1 MGDDGDRMHVLNNA
15 AMEAAM
21 TKDEFRNAVVEG
33 IKRVKGLDAVTIA
46 DDENFTHAGLESL
59 DSMNLVLE
67 VEGLTGLNFG
77 EFNLSDANTIDEF
90 YGKAEE
96 LLARGA

>member
-1 MGDDGDRMHVLNNA
+1 MS
-15 AMEAAM
+15 
-21 TKDEFRNAVVEG
+21 
-33 IKRVKGLDAVTIA
+33 IA
-46 DDENFTHAGLESL
+46 DDETFTHAGLDSL

-90 YGKAEE
+90 YGKAEGT
-96 LLARGA
+96 ARAQRVIHRGRSQEEADA

>member
-1 MGDDGDRMHVLNNA
+1 
-15 AMEAAM
+15 M
-21 TKDEFRNAVVEG
+21 TKEEFRNAVVEG

-46 DDENFTHAGLESL
+46 DDETFTHAGLDSL

-67 VEGLTGLNFG
+67 VEGITGLNFG

-90 YGKAEE
+90 YGKAGQ
-96 LLARGA
+96 LLARGV